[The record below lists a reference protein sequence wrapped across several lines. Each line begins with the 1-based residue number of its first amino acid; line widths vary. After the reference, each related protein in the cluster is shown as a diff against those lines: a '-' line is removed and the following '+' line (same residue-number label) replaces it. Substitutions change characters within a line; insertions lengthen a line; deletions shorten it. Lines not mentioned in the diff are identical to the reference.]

1 MHSLCNQLNMHV
13 LKRYMLLS
21 DLCISKFW
29 QEKTGGNERL
39 MHIYDKGN
47 MRPHF
52 KYFLFLLQ
60 LLLVWVTH
68 THSWVMLPWI
78 KQKAPEVGIL
88 LHFLKIDQRVK
99 DAPHF
104 LFLIKIQDEAAERL
118 RCNHKAFIC
127 KSIIKLIY
135 LNTNA
140 CSRCLSLLL
149 KEYSTV
155 LCDFLLGHF

>member
-1 MHSLCNQLNMHV
+1 MFWRDICFFQICAFLNFDRKRQEGTKDSCTCMIKEHETSLQV
-13 LKRYMLLS
+13 LPLS
-21 DLCISKFW
+21 PAASSCLS
-29 QEKTGGNERL
+29 
-39 MHIYDKGN
+39 
-47 MRPHF
+47 
-52 KYFLFLLQ
+52 
-60 LLLVWVTH
+60 H

-104 LFLIKIQDEAAERL
+104 LFLIKIQDKAAERL

-127 KSIIKLIY
+127 KWIIKLIY